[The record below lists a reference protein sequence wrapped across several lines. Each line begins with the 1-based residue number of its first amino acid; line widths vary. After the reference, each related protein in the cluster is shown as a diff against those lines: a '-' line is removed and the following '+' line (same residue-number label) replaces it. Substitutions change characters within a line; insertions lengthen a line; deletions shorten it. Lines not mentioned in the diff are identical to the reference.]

1 MENDEMESPNEI
13 PLFYMTKELK
23 CSVIEEG
30 TGGTSNASSLLE
42 TGKYSHRNTVMH

>member
-1 MENDEMESPNEI
+1 
-13 PLFYMTKELK
+13 MTKELK

-42 TGKYSHRNTVMH
+42 TGKYSHRNTVLYKASSLNQFPF